1 MNTPGA
7 GLRHRRSR
15 DIESRVVPDAEAERE
30 KVLGGVVEA
39 LERVMRR
46 LVGSGLG
53 RVPLS
58 GVQEEDGDAAG

>member
-7 GLRHRRSR
+7 GLRHRWSR
-15 DIESRVVPDAEAERE
+15 DIESRVVPDAEAEKE
-30 KVLGGVVEA
+30 KVFGGVVEA

-53 RVPLS
+53 RVPLL